1 MSHGHERKE
10 KNCLNCGTTVLGRYC
25 QICGQ
30 ENIEPK
36 ENFWTMFT
44 HFFNDITHF
53 DGKFFTTVKDLL
65 FKPGFLSAEYMKGK
79 RMSYLNPV
87 RMYVFTS
94 ALFFLAFFATN
105 APEKISGSSRDQPL
119 SWTDRKKKVTRL
131 DEKLATV
138 PTDTPRIKQR
148 LLLLDSSLPVTQRM
162 LDDIEKPKA
171 ERGGSKILKTTT
183 ASSVAEYDAM
193 QASLP
198 SAKKDGWMR
207 ALWNRQTLKLSGEMG
222 NAEAGRK
229 LVDIFLHTMP
239 YMLFASLPLFAL
251 ILKLLYVRRRKEYYY
266 ADHGIFSIHHY
277 IFSFIFLLFCIF
289 LSYLE
294 NKTNWDTLWGIVL
307 FIAMLAWPFHTYKA
321 MRRFYRQGRAK
332 TFIKFCLLN
341 LLGFIMIALL
351 MTVFGLIAVFK
362 L

>member
-10 KNCLNCGTTVLGRYC
+10 KNCLNCDSTVLGRYC
-25 QICGQ
+25 QVCGQ

-53 DGKFFTTVKDLL
+53 DGKFFTTVKDVL
-65 FKPGFLSAEYMKGK
+65 FKPGFLSEEYMKGR

-94 ALFFLAFFATN
+94 ALFFLAFFATSVP
-105 APEKISGSSRDQPL
+105 AKISGSSKDQPL
-119 SWTDRKKKVTRL
+119 SWEARKKIATRL

-138 PTDTPRIKQR
+138 PTDSPRLRQK

-162 LDDIEKPKA
+162 LDDAEDSPKDKKK
-171 ERGGSKILKTTT
+171 SKMPATTDAT
-183 ASSVAEYDAM
+183 SVAQYEAM
-193 QASLP
+193 QDALP
-198 SAKKDGWMR
+198 SEKKDGWIR
-207 ALWNRQTLKLSGEMG
+207 SLWNRQVLKLSGEMG

-229 LVDIFLHTMP
+229 LIDIYLHSMP

-251 ILKLLYVRRRKEYYY
+251 ILKLLYVRKRKEFYY

-277 IFSFIFLLFCIF
+277 VFSFILLLICIF
-289 LSYLE
+289 LGAIE
-294 NKTNWDTLWGIVL
+294 NKTDWAIWTILIFV
-307 FIAMLAWPFHTYKA
+307 AMLAWPFHTYKA
-321 MRRFYRQGRAK
+321 MRRFYKQGRGK

-351 MTVFGLIAVFK
+351 MAIFGLIAVIK

>member
-10 KNCLNCGTTVLGRYC
+10 KNCLNCGTTVQGRYC

-53 DGKFFTTVKDLL
+53 DGKFFTTLKDLL

-119 SWTDRKKKVTRL
+119 DWSERKRKVTRL
-131 DEKLATV
+131 EEKLSAV
-138 PTDTPRIKQR
+138 PNDTPRIKQK
-148 LLLLDSSLPVTQRM
+148 LLLLDSSRTVTQRM
-162 LDDIEKPKA
+162 LDDIEKSEGP
-171 ERGGSKILKTTT
+171 RVRSKMATSTNAT
-183 ASSVAEYDAM
+183 SVAEYDAM
-193 QASLP
+193 QAALP
-198 SAKKDGWMR
+198 SNKQDGWMR
-207 ALWNRQTLKLSGEMG
+207 ALWNRQVLKLSGELG

-229 LVDIFLHTMP
+229 LIDIFLHSMP

-251 ILKLLYVRRRKEYYY
+251 ILKLLYVRRRKEFYY

-277 IFSFIFLLFCIF
+277 IFSFIFLLLCIF
-289 LSYLE
+289 LGMLE
-294 NKTNWDTLWGIVL
+294 NKTGWWIWDILIFVTVL
-307 FIAMLAWPFHTYKA
+307 LWPFHTYKA
-321 MRRFYRQGRAK
+321 MRRFYKQGRGK
-332 TFIKFCLLN
+332 TFLKFCLLN
-341 LLGFIMIALL
+341 LFGFIMIALL
-351 MTVFGLIAVFK
+351 MTVFGLVSVFK

>member
-10 KNCLNCGTTVLGRYC
+10 KNCLNCGATVQGRYC
-25 QICGQ
+25 QVCGQ

-53 DGKFFTTVKDLL
+53 DGKFFTTLKDLL
-65 FKPGFLSAEYMKGK
+65 FKPGFLSAEYMSGK

-94 ALFFLAFFATN
+94 ALFFLAFFATS
-105 APEKISGSSRDQPL
+105 APEKISGSSKDQPL
-119 SWTDRKKKVTRL
+119 TWKDRRKKIERL
-131 DEKLATV
+131 DEKLAAAPGDSPYV
-138 PTDTPRIKQR
+138 KQR
-148 LLLLDSSLPVTQRM
+148 GMLLDSSMPVTQRM
-162 LDDIEKPKA
+162 LDDIDRKQVRSRAQMPL
-171 ERGGSKILKTTT
+171 STN

-193 QASLP
+193 QAALP
-198 SAKKDGWMR
+198 ADKKDGWMR
-207 ALWNRQTLKLSGEMG
+207 SLWNRQVLKLSGELG

-229 LVDIFLHTMP
+229 LVDIFLHSMP

-251 ILKLLYVRRRKEYYY
+251 ILKLLYIRQRKEYYY

-277 IFSFIFLLFCIF
+277 IFSFIFLLVCIF
-289 LSYLE
+289 LGMLQDNTSW
-294 NKTNWDTLWGIVL
+294 NIWGILMFVVL
-307 FIAMLAWPFHTYKA
+307 LLWPFHTYKA
-321 MRRFYRQGRAK
+321 MRRFYRQGRFK
-332 TFIKFCLLN
+332 TFLKFCLLN
-341 LLGFIMIALL
+341 LFGFIMIALL
-351 MTVFGLIAVFK
+351 MTVFGVVSVFK